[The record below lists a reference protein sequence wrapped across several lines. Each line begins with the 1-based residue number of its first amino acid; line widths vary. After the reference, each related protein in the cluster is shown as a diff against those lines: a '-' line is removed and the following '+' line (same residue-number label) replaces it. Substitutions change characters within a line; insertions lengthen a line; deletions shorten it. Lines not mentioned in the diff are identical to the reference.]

1 MSYEQRLQT
10 LGLERLD
17 VRRLRLD
24 LVMTYKITFGL
35 TCLNFDDFFKF
46 CPCDKTRGH
55 DYKLYISG
63 ALCDTRKYFFAV
75 RVVQPWNDLPVDTDF
90 SSLHR
95 FKNYISHIDFSSHCI
110 SLD

>member
-1 MSYEQRLQT
+1 MLEYCSSVWSPHLVQDIEAVERVQRHFTKRLRGLWNVSYEQRLQT

-55 DYKLYISG
+55 DYKVTVSG
-63 ALCDTRKYFFAV
+63 ALCDTWK
-75 RVVQPWNDLPVDTDF
+75 
-90 SSLHR
+90 
-95 FKNYISHIDFSSHCI
+95 
-110 SLD
+110 